1 MKQHLS
7 DTEYPKLSD
16 HARKMLAVFGSTYVC
31 EQLFSR
37 MNLVKNKFRSSLTG
51 EHLES
56 TLHDATSAIQP
67 DIDQLVQ
74 QMQCQQSH

>member
-1 MKQHLS
+1 
-7 DTEYPKLSD
+7 
-16 HARKMLAVFGSTYVC
+16 MLAVFGSTYVC

-37 MNLVKNKFRSSLTG
+37 MNLVKNKFRSSLTD

-56 TLHDATSAIQP
+56 TLRVATSAIQP

-74 QMQCQQSH
+74 QMQSQPSH